1 MEELKE
7 KARKEL
13 DRIKNAMAVL
23 EVLDKKK
30 ATSLLTQLRSYYDDG
45 EYFFENKNYLD
56 ALEAAFIVWA
66 YIDAGLHLGVFK
78 IDDEKTRK
86 DFTA

>member
-13 DRIKNAMAVL
+13 DRAKAAMTAI
-23 EVLDKKK
+23 EVLDKQKTK
-30 ATSLLTQLRSYYDDG
+30 SLMTQMRSYYDDG
-45 EYFFENKNYLD
+45 EYFFNNGNYLD

-66 YIDAGLHLGVFK
+66 YIDAGLHLHVFDIK
-78 IDDEKTRK
+78 DEKILE